1 MLFADVLA
9 SLPTI
14 DHLSALELLDGETV
28 VTCIENKPGQAGSV
42 RVYHALY
49 QEFGAINA
57 VAAAKGLRLYAEHSN
72 DALAF
77 PGKHPNIDR
86 LFSLTENGKPLAV
99 KLINAKV

>member
-9 SLPTI
+9 SLPAI
-14 DHLSALELLDGETV
+14 DHLSALELLDGETQV
-28 VTCIENKPGQAGSV
+28 ARIENKPGQAGSV

-57 VAAAKGLRLYAEHSN
+57 VAAAKGLRLYAEHSR

-86 LFSLTENGKPLAV
+86 LLTLAENGKPLAV
-99 KLINAKV
+99 KLISAKI